1 MVKKILAIQGSSLK
15 KININTDTSFF
26 LGLEAQNRNYEIFY
40 YNPNDLLIENGNI
53 QATGYYLKLYLDQ
66 NNYYKYTS
74 DKTKVELKNFSYVFL
89 RQDPPFNMNYITS
102 TYILD
107 LLPETTR
114 IINNP
119 TAVRNATEKLF
130 TFNFKEFMPPTIVTK
145 NLHEIENFLNNFD
158 DIITKPLYGNGG
170 VGIHRFNKQN
180 FNPDDLKQY
189 LDLPIMAQKY
199 IKEINQGDRRLILID
214 GEYCGSVARIPKDGD
229 IKANFHAGGKA
240 KKTDLVFRDRE
251 IIETVGPQLAKNNLF
266 FVGIDIIGDY
276 LTEVNVTSPTGI
288 KQINTLNNVNL
299 EKVFWDKLEA
309 KYKLV

>member
-1 MVKKILAIQGSSLK
+1 MQKQIAIQMD
-15 KININTDTSFF
+15 NIETIDFEFDTSF
-26 LGLEAQNRNYEIFY
+26 LIGYEAQERNYKIFY
-40 YNPNDLLIENGNI
+40 YNPNDLIIQNGEV
-53 QATGYYLKLYLDQ
+53 QANGQYVKLNLDE
-66 NNYYKYTS
+66 NNYFEYVSKRITV
-74 DKTKVELKNFSYVFL
+74 DLKNFNFIFL

-107 LLPETTR
+107 LIPDSTKV
-114 IINNP
+114 INNP

-130 TFNFKEFMPPTIVTK
+130 TFNFKKFMPPTIVT
-145 NLHEIENFLNNFD
+145 NNINEIENFLENIGE
-158 DIITKPLYGNGG
+158 IITKPLYGNGG
-170 VGIHRFNKQN
+170 VGIHRFDKQN

-189 LDLPIMAQKY
+189 LDLPIMVQKY

-251 IIETVGPQLAKNNLF
+251 IIETVGPKLAKNNLF

-276 LTEVNVTSPTGI
+276 LTEINVTSPTGI

-299 EKVFWDKLEA
+299 EKLFWDKLEA

>member
-1 MVKKILAIQGSSLK
+1 MQKQIAIQMD
-15 KININTDTSFF
+15 NIETIDFEFDTSFLIGF
-26 LGLEAQNRNYEIFY
+26 EAQQRNYKIFY
-40 YNPNDLLIENGNI
+40 YNPNDLIIQNGDI
-53 QATGYYLKLYLDQ
+53 QANGQYVKLKLDE
-66 NNYYKYTS
+66 NNYFEYISKRITV
-74 DKTKVELKNFSYVFL
+74 DLKNFNFIFL

-107 LLPETTR
+107 LLPDSTKV
-114 IINNP
+114 INNP

-130 TFNFKEFMPPTIVTK
+130 TFNFKKFMPPTIVT
-145 NLHEIENFLNNFD
+145 NNINEIENFLD
-158 DIITKPLYGNGG
+158 KIGEIITKPLYGNGG

-180 FNPDDLKQY
+180 FNADDLKQY
-189 LDLPIMAQKY
+189 LYLPIMAQKY

-251 IIETVGPQLAKNNLF
+251 IIESVGPQLAKNNLF

-276 LTEVNVTSPTGI
+276 LTEINVTSPTGI

-299 EKVFWDKLEA
+299 EKLFWDKLEA

>member
-1 MVKKILAIQGSSLK
+1 MQKQIAIQMD
-15 KININTDTSFF
+15 NIETIDFEFDTSF
-26 LGLEAQNRNYEIFY
+26 LIGYEAQLRNYKIFY
-40 YNPNDLLIENGNI
+40 YNPNDLIIQNGDV
-53 QATGYYLKLYLDQ
+53 QANGQYVKLKLDE
-66 NNYYKYTS
+66 NNYFDYISKRITV
-74 DKTKVELKNFSYVFL
+74 DLKNFNFIFL

-107 LLPETTR
+107 LLPDSTKV
-114 IINNP
+114 INNP

-130 TFNFKEFMPPTIVTK
+130 TFNFKKFMPPTIVT
-145 NLHEIENFLNNFD
+145 NNINEIENFLD
-158 DIITKPLYGNGG
+158 KIGEIITKPLYGNGG

-251 IIETVGPQLAKNNLF
+251 IIESIGPQLAKNNLF

-276 LTEVNVTSPTGI
+276 LTEINVTSPTGI

-299 EKVFWDKLEA
+299 EKLFWDKLEA

>member
-1 MVKKILAIQGSSLK
+1 MQKQIAIQMD
-15 KININTDTSFF
+15 NIETIDFEFDTSF
-26 LGLEAQNRNYEIFY
+26 LIGYEAQQRNYKIFY
-40 YNPNDLLIENGNI
+40 YNPNDLIIQNGDV
-53 QATGYYLKLYLDQ
+53 QANGQYVKLKLDE
-66 NNYYKYTS
+66 NNYFDYISKRITV
-74 DKTKVELKNFSYVFL
+74 DLKNFNFIFL

-107 LLPETTR
+107 LLPDSTKV
-114 IINNP
+114 INNP

-130 TFNFKEFMPPTIVTK
+130 TFNFKKFMPPTIVT
-145 NLHEIENFLNNFD
+145 NNITEIENFLD
-158 DIITKPLYGNGG
+158 KIGEIITKPLYGNGG

-251 IIETVGPQLAKNNLF
+251 IIESVGPQLAKNNLF

-276 LTEVNVTSPTGI
+276 LTEINVTSPTGI

-299 EKVFWDKLEA
+299 EKLFWDKLEA

>member
-1 MVKKILAIQGSSLK
+1 MQKQIAIQMD
-15 KININTDTSFF
+15 NIETIDFEFDTSFLIGF
-26 LGLEAQNRNYEIFY
+26 EAQQRNYKIFY
-40 YNPNDLLIENGNI
+40 YNPNDLIIQNGDV
-53 QATGYYLKLYLDQ
+53 QANGQYVKLKLDE
-66 NNYYKYTS
+66 NNYFDYISKRITV
-74 DKTKVELKNFSYVFL
+74 DLKNFNFIFL

-107 LLPETTR
+107 LLPDSTKV
-114 IINNP
+114 INNP

-130 TFNFKEFMPPTIVTK
+130 TFNFKKFMPPTIVT
-145 NLHEIENFLNNFD
+145 NNINEIENFLD
-158 DIITKPLYGNGG
+158 KIGEIITKPLYGNGG

-180 FNPDDLKQY
+180 FNADDLKQY
-189 LDLPIMAQKY
+189 LYLPIMAQKY

-251 IIETVGPQLAKNNLF
+251 IIESVGPQLAKNNLF

-276 LTEVNVTSPTGI
+276 LTEINVTSPTGI
-288 KQINTLNNVNL
+288 KQINTLNNINL
-299 EKVFWDKLEA
+299 EKLFWDKLEA

>member
-1 MVKKILAIQGSSLK
+1 MKNQIAIQMD
-15 KININTDTSFF
+15 NIETIDYEFDTSF
-26 LGLEAQNRNYEIFY
+26 LIGYEAQNRNYEIFY
-40 YNPNDLLIENGNI
+40 YNPKDLLIENGNI
-53 QATGYYLKLYLDQ
+53 QATGYYLKLNLDQ
-66 NNYYKYTS
+66 NNYFKFTS
-74 DKTKVELKNFSYVFL
+74 NKTKVELKNFSYIFL

-107 LLPETTR
+107 LLPKTTR
-114 IINNP
+114 VVNDP

-145 NLHEIENFLNNFD
+145 NLHEIENFLNKFG

-170 VGIHRFNKQN
+170 EGIHRFDKNN
-180 FNPDDLKQY
+180 FDPATIEQY
-189 LDLPIMAQKY
+189 LHLPIMVQKY
-199 IKEINQGDRRLILID
+199 INEIDQGDRRLIIID
-214 GEYCGSVARIPKDGD
+214 GEYYGSVARIPKDGD
-229 IKANFHAGGKA
+229 VKANFHAGGIPS
-240 KKTDLVFRDRE
+240 KTGLVFRDKE
-251 IIETVGPQLAKNNLF
+251 IIETIGPQLKKNNLF

-288 KQINTLNNVNL
+288 KQINMLNNVNL

>member
-1 MVKKILAIQGSSLK
+1 MQKQIAIQMD
-15 KININTDTSFF
+15 NIETIDFEFDTSF
-26 LGLEAQNRNYEIFY
+26 LIGYEAQQRNYKIFY
-40 YNPNDLLIENGNI
+40 YNPNDLIIQNGDV
-53 QATGYYLKLYLDQ
+53 QANGQYVKLKLDE
-66 NNYYKYTS
+66 NNYFEYISKRITV
-74 DKTKVELKNFSYVFL
+74 DLKNFNFIFL

-107 LLPETTR
+107 LLPDSTKV
-114 IINNP
+114 INNP

-130 TFNFKEFMPPTIVTK
+130 TFNFKKFMPPTIVT
-145 NLHEIENFLNNFD
+145 NNINEIENFLD
-158 DIITKPLYGNGG
+158 KIGEIITKPLYGNGG

-251 IIETVGPQLAKNNLF
+251 IIESVGPQLAKNNLF

-276 LTEVNVTSPTGI
+276 LTEINVTSPTGI

-299 EKVFWDKLEA
+299 EKLFWDKLEA

>member
-1 MVKKILAIQGSSLK
+1 MQKQIAIQMD
-15 KININTDTSFF
+15 NIETIDFEFDTSF
-26 LGLEAQNRNYEIFY
+26 LIGYEAQQRNYKIFY
-40 YNPNDLLIENGNI
+40 YNPNDLIIQNGDV
-53 QATGYYLKLYLDQ
+53 QANGQYVKLKLDE
-66 NNYYKYTS
+66 NNYFDYISKRITV
-74 DKTKVELKNFSYVFL
+74 DLKNFNFIFL

-107 LLPETTR
+107 LLPDSTKV
-114 IINNP
+114 INNP

-130 TFNFKEFMPPTIVTK
+130 TFNFKKFMPPTIVT
-145 NLHEIENFLNNFD
+145 NNITEIENFLD
-158 DIITKPLYGNGG
+158 KIGEIITKPLYGNGG

-251 IIETVGPQLAKNNLF
+251 IIESVGPQLAKKNLF

-276 LTEVNVTSPTGI
+276 LTEINVTSPTGI

-299 EKVFWDKLEA
+299 EKLFWDKLEA

>member
-1 MVKKILAIQGSSLK
+1 MQKQIAIQMD
-15 KININTDTSFF
+15 NIETIDFEFDTSF
-26 LGLEAQNRNYEIFY
+26 LIGYEAQQRNYKIFY
-40 YNPNDLLIENGNI
+40 YNPNDLIIQNGDV
-53 QATGYYLKLYLDQ
+53 QASGQYVKLKLDE
-66 NNYYKYTS
+66 NNYFDYISKRITV
-74 DKTKVELKNFSYVFL
+74 DLKNFNFIFL

-107 LLPETTR
+107 LLPDSTKV
-114 IINNP
+114 INNP

-130 TFNFKEFMPPTIVTK
+130 TFNFKKFMPPTIVT
-145 NLHEIENFLNNFD
+145 NNINEIENFLENIGE
-158 DIITKPLYGNGG
+158 IITKPLYGNGG

-180 FNPDDLKQY
+180 FNPDDLNQY

-251 IIETVGPQLAKNNLF
+251 IIESVGPQLAKNNLF

-276 LTEVNVTSPTGI
+276 LTEINVTSPTGI

-299 EKVFWDKLEA
+299 EKLFWDKLEA

>member
-1 MVKKILAIQGSSLK
+1 MQKQIAIQMD
-15 KININTDTSFF
+15 NIETIDFEFDTSF
-26 LGLEAQNRNYEIFY
+26 LIGYEAQLRNYKIFY
-40 YNPNDLLIENGNI
+40 YNPNDLIIQNGDV
-53 QATGYYLKLYLDQ
+53 QASGQYVKLKLDENSYFD
-66 NNYYKYTS
+66 YISKRITV
-74 DKTKVELKNFSYVFL
+74 DLKNFNFIFL

-107 LLPETTR
+107 LLPDSTKV
-114 IINNP
+114 INNP

-130 TFNFKEFMPPTIVTK
+130 TFNFKKFMPPTIVT
-145 NLHEIENFLNNFD
+145 NNITEIENFLD
-158 DIITKPLYGNGG
+158 KIGEIITKPLYGNGG

-251 IIETVGPQLAKNNLF
+251 IIESVGPQLAKKNLF

-276 LTEVNVTSPTGI
+276 LTEINVTSPTGI

-299 EKVFWDKLEA
+299 EKLFWDKLEA